1 MSKKKEKVNPLFAVK
16 DTSLKVEKF
25 PIHHNEN
32 KMVATITDDGK
43 TVYNPPDPFCGVRIK
58 GYFDD
63 GKGYSGYEVMAQRYE
78 RIDGL
83 QWVRG
88 KKWELAGYVKP
99 FTFQVS
105 WMLRSPW
112 LSDMLGVLIRDIQN
126 YESVMKER
134 IMKGAW

>member
-1 MSKKKEKVNPLFAVK
+1 MAKKKKVEEKFSVK

-25 PIHHNEN
+25 PIHHNETPMES
-32 KMVATITDDGK
+32 KTGEDGK
-43 TVYNPPDPFCGVRIK
+43 VVYTPSDPFCGVKIR

-63 GKGYSGYEVMAQRYE
+63 GKGYSGYEVMVQRYE
-78 RIDGL
+78 KHDQT

-99 FTFQVS
+99 FTFQVM
-105 WMLRSPW
+105 WLLRSQW
-112 LSDMLGVLIRDIQN
+112 LSDMLGVLVKDIQN
-126 YESVMKER
+126 YEAVMKER